1 MTYVVMSEAWS
12 QGREDCLMN
21 SVDGVE
27 VTEVGECWVRDGQKS
42 LFILASI
49 NICCLVVQ
57 DC

>member
-1 MTYVVMSEAWS
+1 MSEAWS

-27 VTEVGECWVRDGQKS
+27 MTEVGECWVRDGQKS